1 MVLSDDL
8 RGAYGVGTWA
18 SALVGVGYDGVR
30 WTAGAI
36 WMIVMPKNRGRRI
49 RKDVGGRYKIRTCD
63 PFRVREVRYHCA
75 NRPGLRLADGLAP
88 ATERWVRESNSSIR
102 LCRPLPN
109 RLANPP

>member
-49 RKDVGGRYKIRTCD
+49 GKDVGGRYKIRTCD

-75 NRPGLRLADGLAP
+75 NRPVD
-88 ATERWVRESNSSIR
+88 SNDRSHSYEVGTR
-102 LCRPLPN
+102 VELVYTALQ
-109 RLANPP
+109 AAA